1 MKLFSVFLSLII
13 VLVLTG
19 LLSYWMGPEVE
30 GLQWSAFDPL
40 LAVEGILFTCT
51 FGLGLPVW
59 AALFL
64 VMVLFLGLWYGLYCL
79 LCRLMAFAAPEDG
92 E

>member
-13 VLVLTG
+13 VLVFTG
-19 LLSYWMGPEVE
+19 LLSYWIGPEMD

-51 FGLGLPVW
+51 FGFGLPVW
-59 AALFL
+59 AALLL
-64 VMVLFLGLWYGLYCL
+64 VMVLFFALWYGLYRL
-79 LCRLMAFAAPEDG
+79 LCRLMGVAQEG
-92 E
+92 